1 MSSIEQD
8 VRAWPG
14 VTVRDHDRGGREF
27 TLDERELGHI
37 HGESLLDIPFTNRIR
52 TILVSEGRAEKHHVV
67 PDSGWVSYR
76 ITDEDDRAG
85 AIWLLRL
92 SYCYHV
98 LATADEAW
106 RNQIDIESELEALD
120 LSDDLRA
127 EFEAIG
133 DI

>member
-1 MSSIEQD
+1 MSSIEQE
-8 VRAWPG
+8 VREWPG
-14 VTVRDHDRGGREF
+14 VTIREHDRGGREF

-37 HGESLLDIPFTNRIR
+37 HGESLLDIPFTKRIR

-76 ITDEDDRAG
+76 IDDDEDSTG

-98 LATADEAW
+98 LATADETW
-106 RNQIDIESELEALD
+106 KERIDIEAELDSLEP
-120 LSDDLRA
+120 SDELRNV
-127 EFEAIG
+127 FEAIG